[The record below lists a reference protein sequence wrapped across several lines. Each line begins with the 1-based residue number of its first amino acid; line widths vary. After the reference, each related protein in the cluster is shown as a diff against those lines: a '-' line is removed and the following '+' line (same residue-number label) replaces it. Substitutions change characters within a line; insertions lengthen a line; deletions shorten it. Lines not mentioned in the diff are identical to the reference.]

1 MWKTKTE
8 ASRKEK
14 KNRDKLSGIEENIL
28 KNLFMTSEKS
38 TVSRQIL

>member
-14 KNRDKLSGIEENIL
+14 KNRDKQSGIEENIL
-28 KNLFMTSEKS
+28 KKS
-38 TVSRQIL
+38 IHDIREIDSF